1 MINMICS
8 AKLNLTLNNQ
18 FSTILNWKSVSASC
32 MHNLLHNGEIF
43 VLKKCKFCENSSSF
57 VKILLS
63 RKYNVGL
70 ASNCYT
76 CMYINMH

>member
-1 MINMICS
+1 ML
-8 AKLNLTLNNQ
+8 A
-18 FSTILNWKSVSASC
+18 V